1 MNTNLPAVVQLS
13 TLSQEIGAL
22 TDQLRRPSAEDIASG
37 IAWLMDGGMQYPPS
51 IAEDKAIDE
60 YVLVLKDIPSC
71 GLRKALTKL
80 KRGQYENVTIDFIP
94 IPAKLAALSTT
105 EASGVIDELSRLKS
119 RKETLEGL
127 AGEKPR
133 QAIAPRNDYPDGYVP
148 PAVMAMRKKYEG
160 RKVLAQDIE
169 IGAFKPKEWPE
180 GTCYVPI
187 LGMVFGP
194 DETKKKE
201 PPAYRQHLKSRE
213 PARSFHEPDQDDNQE
228 AAE

>member
-1 MNTNLPAVVQLS
+1 
-13 TLSQEIGAL
+13 
-22 TDQLRRPSAEDIASG
+22 
-37 IAWLMDGGMQYPPS
+37 MQYPPS

-105 EASGVIDELSRLKS
+105 EASGVIDQLSRLKS
-119 RKETLEGL
+119 RKETLEDL

-133 QAIAPRNDYPDGYVP
+133 SQPAPRNDYPDGYVP
-148 PAVMAMRKKYEG
+148 PSVMAMRKKYEG

-169 IGAFKPKEWPE
+169 MGAFKPKEWPE

-187 LGMVFGP
+187 LGIVFAP
-194 DETKKKE
+194 DETKKNETK
-201 PPAYRQHLKSRE
+201 HKE
-213 PARSFHEPDQDDNQE
+213 PARSFHEPVQDQQE

>member
-1 MNTNLPAVVQLS
+1 MTTNLPATVQLS

-37 IAWLMDGGMQYPPS
+37 INWLMDGGMQYPPS
-51 IAEDKAIDE
+51 IDAANAIDE
-60 YVLVLKDIPSC
+60 YVFVLKDIPSC

-80 KRGQYENVTIDFIP
+80 KRGQYENVNIDFIP
-94 IPAKLAALSTT
+94 IPAKLAALSTA
-105 EASGVIDELSRLKS
+105 EASGVIDQLSRLKG
-119 RKETLEGL
+119 RKETLEDL
-127 AGEKPR
+127 AEKPR
-133 QAIAPRNDYPDGYVP
+133 GQSASSRSYPDGYVP

-169 IGAFKPKEWPE
+169 MGAFKPKEWPE

-187 LGMVFGP
+187 LGMVFAA

-201 PPAYRQHLKSRE
+201 TKSRE
-213 PARSFHEPDQDDNQE
+213 PARSFHEPVQDAQE